1 MLQTTVR
8 RAYTSGFAGQLIED
22 GPRRARPARIAGDDP
37 LSRNHISRA
46 FGWTGEIPVAG
57 SAADG
62 TAYEAIVTVGGE
74 NFFGILGS
82 PQSYALYGDA
92 LGNSLG
98 ASLNLP
104 DGSVGEFF
112 DMATGIVVEIFNETN
127 AAISNHYGDRI
138 AYATVLD
145 AAVGVPMGG
154 LICLPNDASAAPAGY
169 AVIPNAKLVR
179 PFDMIASPPNTPV
192 MALAVIQ
199 LTQ

>member
-8 RAYTSGFAGQLIED
+8 RAYTGGFAGQLVED
-22 GPRRARPARIAGDDP
+22 GPRRARPGRIVGDDP
-37 LSRNHISRA
+37 LSRNHVSRA
-46 FGWTGEIPVAG
+46 FGWTGELPPPANTAEAGVAYV
-57 SAADG
+57 A
-62 TAYEAIVTVGGE
+62 EVTVGGE
-74 NFFGILGS
+74 NFFGILGV

-104 DGSVGEFF
+104 DGAVGEFF
-112 DMATGIVVEIFNETN
+112 EMATGIVVEIFNETN

-145 AAVGVPMGG
+145 SAVGVPMGG

-169 AVIPNAKLVR
+169 AVIPNAKLIR
-179 PFDMIASPPNTPV
+179 PFDMVASPPNVPV
-192 MALAVIQ
+192 VALAVIQ
-199 LTQ
+199 L